1 MILIGSNISREE
13 CESIL
18 STQSRIEIRQEMVGI
33 HSLATISCITTD
45 CLAYSSV
52 CVLQLKCE
60 ATKYSVLNSLMSLNK
75 QMNRVATRSVHASY
89 RPVTKTSFP
98 FPLPI
103 LAKS

>member
-1 MILIGSNISREE
+1 MRIDSLNAIENRNKTGNGRN
-13 CESIL
+13 
-18 STQSRIEIRQEMVGI
+18 TQFVD
-33 HSLATISCITTD
+33 TISCIITD
-45 CLAYSSV
+45 CLAHSSV
-52 CVLQLKCE
+52 CVLQLKSE

>member
-1 MILIGSNISREE
+1 MRIDSLNAIENRNKTGDGRN
-13 CESIL
+13 
-18 STQSRIEIRQEMVGI
+18 TQFGD
-33 HSLATISCITTD
+33 TISCITTD

-52 CVLQLKCE
+52 CVLQLKSE